1 MKYLIP
7 RGNYEFMVSFV
18 FCNTFI
24 LGWMRTSYL
33 TGSHIFSVSCLDC
46 CVFIVYCLELELD
59 LVVAGVA
66 GAEDEEAVPGL
77 VVKAALQRAVVL

>member
-18 FCNTFI
+18 FCNTVI
-24 LGWMRTSYL
+24 LGRMRTSYL
-33 TGSHIFSVSCLDC
+33 TGSHIFCVSCLDC
-46 CVFIVYCLELELD
+46 WVFIVYCLELELD

-66 GAEDEEAVPGL
+66 RAEDEEAVPGL
-77 VVKAALQRAVVL
+77 VVKTALQRAVVL